1 MESKLRS
8 LMKTLSWRTSA
19 LFITACVTYS
29 VTGGWKAAL
38 ALGTTD
44 TLVKLLLFYLH
55 ERAWNLLPYGRR
67 ALPPQEAVAGT
78 QALTAPR
85 AVTRVAGAAGVRR

>member
-1 MESKLRS
+1 METKLRS
-8 LMKTLSWRTSA
+8 LLKTLSWRTSA

-55 ERAWNLLPYGRR
+55 ERAWNVVPFGRQSLASNEHVAVTE
-67 ALPPQEAVAGT
+67 ALA
-78 QALTAPR
+78 APR
-85 AVTRVAGAAGVRR
+85 AAAGASR